1 MLQIKKEQYVQE
13 QEQLHRN
20 NMQHKRQQEET
31 EEKVKSMQRN
41 LQDRNNQKMQK
52 EYELRTLTEQGEEY
66 SRPDQG
72 KTGHDAVS

>member
-52 EYELRTLTEQGEEY
+52 EYELRTL
-66 SRPDQG
+66 RNKG
-72 KTGHDAVS
+72 KNIADRLGKDRS